1 MYLHVRAQYF
11 SCYCHVG
18 KVKILLKCTC
28 DQEELVQLDDVS
40 RGFGC
45 HANGQKGLVINL
57 EYFSA

>member
-1 MYLHVRAQYF
+1 M
-11 SCYCHVG
+11 G

-57 EYFSA
+57 ECFSA